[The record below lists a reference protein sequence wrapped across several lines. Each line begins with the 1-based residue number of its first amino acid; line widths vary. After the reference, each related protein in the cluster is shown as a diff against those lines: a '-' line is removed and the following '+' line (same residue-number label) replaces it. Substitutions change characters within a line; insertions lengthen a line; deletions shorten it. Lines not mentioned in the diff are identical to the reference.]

1 MDSQLIALYE
11 LKRQTFL
18 LGYIQNPDR
27 FSDALAFAYY
37 NRLAPIFHEN
47 VTRETYDEDP
57 FSDVYAVKGDFISK
71 VLEFVDEND
80 LAGNYQAIEF
90 YNLEDKFGGRSNRIE
105 ILHALEYARIDGRF
119 GQKVWDAIVQN
130 APAEANRIDDS
141 FSPKDVEF
149 R

>member
-18 LGYIQNPDR
+18 LGYVQNPDR

-47 VTRETYDEDP
+47 VARETYDEDP